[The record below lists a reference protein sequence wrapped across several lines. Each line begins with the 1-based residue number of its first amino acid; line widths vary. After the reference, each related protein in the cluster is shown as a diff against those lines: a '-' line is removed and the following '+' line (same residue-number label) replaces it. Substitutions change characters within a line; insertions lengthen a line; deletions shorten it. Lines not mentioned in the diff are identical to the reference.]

1 MISAPLAMKG
11 DTVHGRLR
19 DYFKYICTHNDV
31 YELIINVRWAV
42 RMQCSFMLV
51 ASIIYILHTKVTH
64 LMRHLLVQHYT
75 IVLQP
80 LSHKKNNLDIQY

>member
-42 RMQCSFMLV
+42 RMQCSFYAGGLNNIYFTHKSHSLNETLV
-51 ASIIYILHTKVTH
+51 STTLYNSLTA
-64 LMRHLLVQHYT
+64 T
-75 IVLQP
+75 IT
-80 LSHKKNNLDIQY
+80 